1 MCRPYDVPCNIQPKH
16 GISKAGYIPHK
27 KAVYTTSDQWFYKMA
42 TTSCDNSLSV
52 KELGINL
59 QFYLFLI
66 NSSLMSYHSYC
77 RLLIKNYYF
86 GEIYVKLL
94 IFPFISLHCRMQ
106 CNAAMNMMQVS
117 FCSFTSIY
125 LHVTPSM
132 FGCIPNKI
140 GVSMA
145 RQDLRFQYAYS
156 KQGKRHCSFR
166 PEEKVM
172 NRHCWRPFLYSSVS
186 TGYVYPRPRNMCIP
200 GPVHISLGVSRV
212 GNCVGIQ

>member
-1 MCRPYDVPCNIQPKH
+1 MIIDN
-16 GISKAGYIPHK
+16 HK
-27 KAVYTTSDQWFYKMA
+27 KFRHRLSIDYQYQSINWYRL
-42 TTSCDNSLSV
+42 SLIVIDCHRLS
-52 KELGINL
+52 I
-59 QFYLFLI
+59 
-66 NSSLMSYHSYC
+66 SSIVHVL
-77 RLLIKNYYF
+77 
-86 GEIYVKLL
+86 
-94 IFPFISLHCRMQ
+94 
-106 CNAAMNMMQVS
+106 
-117 FCSFTSIY
+117 FTSIY

-132 FGCIPNKI
+132 FGYIPNKI